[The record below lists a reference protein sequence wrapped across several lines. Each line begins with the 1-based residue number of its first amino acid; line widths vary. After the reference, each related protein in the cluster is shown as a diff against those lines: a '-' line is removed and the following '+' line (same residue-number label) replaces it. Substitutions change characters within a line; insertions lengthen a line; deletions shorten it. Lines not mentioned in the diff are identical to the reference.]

1 MEATFYG
8 TARVRFQ
15 LFKALTHVR
24 EVISEARRT
33 METLKPGLIFENGE
47 ELTHSEQYWQ
57 KMIDNLVNIY
67 ETVTE
72 LQQDNARDSLDALAE
87 AAGDEPWK

>member
-24 EVISEARRT
+24 EMTAEARRT
-33 METLKPGLIFENGE
+33 METLKPGIIFDDDS

-57 KMIDNLVNIY
+57 KMIDDLVNIY
-67 ETVTE
+67 ETVTK
-72 LQQDNARDSLDALAE
+72 LQQANARESLDALAE
-87 AAGDEPWK
+87 ASGDEPWK